1 MTGVDECT
9 DQTGPLRGPRAPPAP
24 GPASTPCAPS
34 IPCTPLRHRIPSGV
48 SGPVV
53 LPPLSGQHAASRP
66 PPAPL
71 SVSTCRYPASRSSL
85 RSVPR
90 PDRLPT
96 WLQNLAPVSGGRV
109 SLGHHI

>member
-1 MTGVDECT
+1 GVDECT

-66 PPAPL
+66 PPAPRT
-71 SVSTCRYPASRSSL
+71 VSTRRNHASRTYL
-85 RSVPR
+85 RSGPLPDQL
-90 PDRLPT
+90 PDRLTSRERGP
-96 WLQNLAPVSGGRV
+96 GGR
-109 SLGHHI
+109 SSP